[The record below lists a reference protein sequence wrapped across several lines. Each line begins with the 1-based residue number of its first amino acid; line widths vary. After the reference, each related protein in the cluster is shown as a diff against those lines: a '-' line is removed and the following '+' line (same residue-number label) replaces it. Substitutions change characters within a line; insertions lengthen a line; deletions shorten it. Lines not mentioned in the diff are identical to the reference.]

1 MEEMFLNIC
10 NQLDLTNNE
19 ITILYKFIKSML
31 SSQQIEFQYCKEK
44 SKNIVR
50 LVNQTKRN
58 SWKKQSTSVIS
69 TQ

>member
-1 MEEMFLNIC
+1 MFLNIC